1 MKKILLLCLLSGL
14 ATLSAEELQIKSD
27 TFTSDQNKGISTFS
41 GHVKMVKS
49 SDELNASKVTIY
61 TNKKN
66 KPQKFVATGDVS
78 FVLST
83 KEGTRY
89 RGVAQKVV
97 YIPKIKEY
105 RFYKNVHLTQIGD
118 KKEILG
124 DEVIFKTTEGKAY
137 AKGMKKEPVIM
148 IFDIAEDDNGK
159 NPTDAT
165 EHKEVK

>member
-1 MKKILLLCLLSGL
+1 MKKFILLCLLSSISVIG
-14 ATLSAEELQIKSD
+14 AEELKIKSD
-27 TFTSDQNKGISTFS
+27 TFTSDQNKGVSVFS
-41 GHVKMVKS
+41 GNVKMVKS
-49 SDELNASKVTIY
+49 SDELNASKVTIF
-61 TNKKN
+61 TDKKN

-89 RGVAQKVV
+89 RGVAQKVI

-105 RFYKNVHLTQIGD
+105 RFYKDVHLKQIGD

-124 DEVIFKTTEGKAY
+124 DEVIFKTIEGKAY

-148 IFDIAEDDNGK
+148 IFDIAEN
-159 NPTDAT
+159 DANET
-165 EHKEVK
+165 NSTAKKETK

>member
-1 MKKILLLCLLSGL
+1 MKRFILLCLLSGL
-14 ATLSAEELQIKSD
+14 STITAEELKIKAD

-41 GHVKMVKS
+41 GHVEMVKS
-49 SDELNASKVTIY
+49 SDEFNASKVTIY
-61 TNKKN
+61 TDKKN

-89 RGVAQKVV
+89 SGVAQKVI

-124 DEVIFKTTEGKAY
+124 DEVIFKTIEGKAY

-148 IFDIAEDDNGK
+148 IFDIAEDD
-159 NPTDAT
+159 
-165 EHKEVK
+165 EKEKK